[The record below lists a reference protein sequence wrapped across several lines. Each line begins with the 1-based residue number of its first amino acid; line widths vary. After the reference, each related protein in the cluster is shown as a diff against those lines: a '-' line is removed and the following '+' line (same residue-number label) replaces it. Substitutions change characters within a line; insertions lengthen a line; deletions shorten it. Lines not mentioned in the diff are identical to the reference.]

1 MGTIIALF
9 TFGLAIFD
17 AFAVATFVVTLI
29 KQLGGDTPS
38 SRLFRVLGG
47 IASCGLYGYWA
58 IYKTAEFWSSTEDI
72 SPMGMII
79 PLAIPLVLIFIQYV
93 MNGSGDNGN
102 GGNDNSSK

>member
-17 AFAVATFVVTLI
+17 AFAVAAFVVNLI
-29 KQLGGDTPS
+29 KLFGGDTPQ
-38 SRLFRVLGG
+38 SRFFKVLGG
-47 IASCGLYGYWA
+47 IISCGLYGYWA
-58 IYKTAEFWSSTEDI
+58 IYKTAEFWASTEDI

-93 MNGSGDNGN
+93 MNGSGNNGN
-102 GGNDNSSK
+102 GGSDNNNG

>member
-1 MGTIIALF
+1 MGTLIALF
-9 TFGLAIFD
+9 TLGLAIFD
-17 AFAVATFVVTLI
+17 AFAVAAFVVNLI
-29 KQLGGDTPS
+29 KLFGGDTPS

-93 MNGSGDNGN
+93 MNGSGNSGN
-102 GGNDNSSK
+102 NNNDNNG